1 MEDVRL
7 KRSFC
12 VERAHRIGLCTMYIH
27 IYEAHLQR
35 KVSSGSLS
43 THCLKPFQCAHQKIH
58 IRSIT
63 NASLRF
69 YCHDVCPKLDRKL
82 TYLENK
88 NKWGKRIK
96 RRECSL
102 SLRNSS
108 LQMAKFPMRLLLI
121 FSCNCREELGL
132 AFQLIIISSRPVN
145 EFDDCR
151 RECAP
156 PKILSHYCNE
166 R

>member
-1 MEDVRL
+1 MCVCANDDTHSFCWASFPSKTFCIQTSNDFKVEDVRL

-12 VERAHRIGLCTMYIH
+12 VERRIGLCTMYIH

-88 NKWGKRIK
+88 NLWGKRIK
-96 RRECSL
+96 RRECIVTQFILADGQVSHA
-102 SLRNSS
+102 SS
-108 LQMAKFPMRLLLI
+108 SNLFM
-121 FSCNCREELGL
+121 
-132 AFQLIIISSRPVN
+132 
-145 EFDDCR
+145 
-151 RECAP
+151 
-156 PKILSHYCNE
+156 
-166 R
+166 